1 MLFTAIDHPA
11 MSCYDVRKLAE
22 WYCKNLGM
30 KIMGDNGQTPPS
42 LVLGYDADFLGGAVL
57 ELMPVKNAGPPPV
70 EVPRFCP
77 GLRHFAV
84 RVSDFDAAYAQLQE
98 SGVTFLFEP
107 VIAVGGGK
115 IVSFR
120 DPEGNEVQIVQ
131 RA

>member
-11 MSCYDVRKLAE
+11 MSCYDPRKLAD
-22 WYCKNLGM
+22 WYCTHMEM
-30 KIMGDNGQTPPS
+30 KIIGDNGQSPPS
-42 LVLGYDADFLGGAVL
+42 LVLGYDDDMRHGAVL
-57 ELMPVKNAGPPPV
+57 EIMPVKNPGPPPV

-77 GLRHFAV
+77 GFRHFAV
-84 RVSDFDAAYAQLQE
+84 RVSNFEQAYDRLKKA
-98 SGVTFLFEP
+98 GVEYLFEP

-131 RA
+131 R

>member
-11 MSCYDVRKLAE
+11 MSCYDVPALAD
-22 WYCKNLGM
+22 WYCRHLGM
-30 KIMGDNGQTPPS
+30 KIVADNGQTPPS
-42 LVLGYDADFLGGAVL
+42 MVLGYDSDFLSGAVL
-57 ELMPVKNAGPPPV
+57 ELMPVRHEGPPPV

-77 GLRHFAV
+77 GLRHLAV
-84 RVSDFDAAYAQLQE
+84 RVSDFEKAYTQLQQA
-98 SGVTFLFEP
+98 GVKFLFDP
-107 VIAVGGGK
+107 LIAVGGGK